1 MTATVILPEPAARI
15 LLKPP
20 SEHPGMVNGA
30 WWPRSRDLVRELPL
44 LVAALDG
51 IWGQIHHV
59 TVQVDMWP
67 DIPERV
73 RTGKNMVRVGWF
85 DAEQDRHDVCLL
97 SVPGRGRWDL
107 LVVPPELDPETSAR
121 LMATAASPG
130 NMQTA
135 SSLIATASAPS
146 AGASR
151 DAERITAWESEGGHD
166 LVRA

>member
-51 IWGQIHHV
+51 VWGQIHHV
-59 TVQVDMWP
+59 TVQVHMWP
-67 DIPERV
+67 DIPKRV
-73 RTGKNMVRVGWF
+73 RTGKNMLRVGWF
-85 DAEQDRHDVCLL
+85 DAEQDPHDICLL

-135 SSLIATASAPS
+135 SSLIAAASAPP
-146 AGASR
+146 AWASR